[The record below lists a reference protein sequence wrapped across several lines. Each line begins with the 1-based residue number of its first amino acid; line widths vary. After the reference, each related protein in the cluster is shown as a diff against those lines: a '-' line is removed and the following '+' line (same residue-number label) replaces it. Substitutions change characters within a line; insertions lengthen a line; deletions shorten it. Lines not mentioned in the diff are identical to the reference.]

1 MRPPPS
7 PLPDEPA
14 AEVPA
19 PSPAA
24 PAAPAAAVPPGPQ
37 TRAALSREL
46 SEFLI
51 ELSISLN
58 KHSMYPDG
66 HPSLFPAAMA
76 VTQRAALLLDERP
89 SLSLGVARQQLVIE
103 GVATDPRHPVLGD
116 LAGRLHRHH
125 LGAIT
130 FTRGL
135 RAEEVAAALKI
146 LAVEADRTGD
156 PLGLGRRER
165 LTQWEHIRLH
175 PLTYERLELVD
186 EGREA
191 GGLRGAQLWVGLAR
205 AALAAEGSS
214 EKPPE
219 SVEPVVLAKAID
231 EHAKNEAYDQVI
243 VGYLLQIA
251 EELRH
256 SGGADT
262 LALQKRTSR
271 LVRAMRPETLR
282 RLVAMGGDIAQRR
295 KFVLDATHGMAV
307 DAVLEIV
314 RAAADT
320 EQQVISHGLVRMLSK
335 LATHAEH
342 GADQMRPR
350 AEAALRDQVTRL
362 LTGWQLVDPNPDSYS
377 TALQGIATD
386 AVPEPE
392 AGGPAPAAV
401 FAAEP
406 RRIVETALEVG
417 SAGPMVGRALE
428 RALGRGELGVVL
440 DALEGAPDS
449 GGQAGFVLW
458 QRLTSPAMIAQLVQ
472 AEPLNFAVLDRLLP
486 KLGPAAIEPV
496 LDALAESE
504 SRTTRRGLLD
514 RAGRMH
520 ADIGAAVVKRLADQR
535 WFVQRNMLV
544 LLDALPRVP
553 PDFTLEPYL
562 AHPDTRVR
570 REAVKLQLKMAR
582 AAEDIGG
589 KGSGPGREAAL
600 RAALQ
605 DQDPRTLRI
614 ALSAVQEECADGLVP
629 LVVAI
634 TENAK
639 APTELRVMAVR
650 ALGRTRHPQALAA
663 LLKLTDGGR
672 TLFRK
677 RRLPPR
683 RPELLAA
690 LTALATGWASNNHAL
705 EVLARAAVSED
716 PDIRNATEPGERP
729 AGGGSGGSG
738 GSAA

>member
-1 MRPPPS
+1 
-7 PLPDEPA
+7 
-14 AEVPA
+14 
-19 PSPAA
+19 
-24 PAAPAAAVPPGPQ
+24 
-37 TRAALSREL
+37 
-46 SEFLI
+46 LI

-58 KHSMYPDG
+58 KHAMYPDG

-76 VTQRAALLLDERP
+76 VTQRAALLLDDRP
-89 SLSLGVARQQLVIE
+89 SLSLGVARQQLVIQ

-125 LGAIT
+125 LGAVT

-146 LAVEADRTGD
+146 LALEADRTGD
-156 PLGLGRRER
+156 PLGLGPRER

-186 EGREA
+186 DGRES
-191 GGLRGAQLWVGLAR
+191 GGLQGAQLWVGLAR
-205 AALAAEGSS
+205 AALASEGSS
-214 EKPPE
+214 GQPPE
-219 SVEPVVLAKAID
+219 SVEPVVIAKALD
-231 EHAKNEAYDQVI
+231 DHSKSEAYDQVI

-256 SGGADT
+256 TGGADT
-262 LALQKRTSR
+262 LALQRRTSR
-271 LVRAMRPETLR
+271 LVRAMKPETLR
-282 RLVAMGGDIAQRR
+282 RLVAMGGDGAQRR

-307 DAVLEIV
+307 DAVLEIL
-314 RAAADT
+314 RAVADT
-320 EQQVISHGLVRMLSK
+320 SQQVISHGLVRMLSK
-335 LATHAEH
+335 LANHAEH
-342 GADQMRPR
+342 GSAPVRPQAD
-350 AEAALRDQVTRL
+350 AALRDQVTRL

-377 TALQGIATD
+377 QALQGIATETG
-386 AVPEPE
+386 APLVTPTVE
-392 AGGPAPAAV
+392 AATPPA
-401 FAAEP
+401 FSAEP
-406 RRIVETALEVG
+406 RRIVLTALEVG
-417 SAGPMVGRALE
+417 SSGAMVNRAIE
-428 RALGRGELGVVL
+428 RAVAGGDLGSI
-440 DALEGAPDS
+440 LETLETAPDG
-449 GGQAGFVLW
+449 GGQVGLALW
-458 QRLTSPAMIAQLVQ
+458 QRLTSPAMVAHIVN
-472 AEPLNFAVLDRLLP
+472 AEPPNFAVLDRLLP
-486 KLGPAAIEPV
+486 KLHAAAIEPV

-514 RAGRMH
+514 RAGRIQ
-520 ADIGAAVVKRLADQR
+520 ADIGAAVVKRLADPR

-553 PDFTLEPYL
+553 PDFTLDPFL
-562 AHPDTRVR
+562 AHSDPRVR

-614 ALSAVQEECADGLVP
+614 ALAAVQEECADGLVP
-629 LVVAI
+629 LIVAVAEGG
-634 TENAK
+634 T

-650 ALGRTRHPQALAA
+650 ALGRSRSPAALQA

-672 TLFRK
+672 TLFRRPK
-677 RRLPPR
+677 LPPK
-683 RPELLAA
+683 RPEFLAA
-690 LTALATGWASNNHAL
+690 LTALASGWAANNRAL

-716 PDIRNATEPGERP
+716 PDIRNATEPGER
-729 AGGGSGGSG
+729 S
-738 GSAA
+738 

>member
-1 MRPPPS
+1 MKAPPS
-7 PLPDEPA
+7 PPGEPA
-14 AEVPA
+14 SHASPA
-19 PSPAA
+19 QPAA
-24 PAAPAAAVPPGPQ
+24 PAVASTAPAP
-37 TRAALSREL
+37 RAALSREL

-58 KHSMYPDG
+58 KHAMYPDG

-89 SLSLGVARQQLVIE
+89 SLSLGVAREQLVIE
-103 GVATDPRHPVLGD
+103 GVATEPKHPVLGD

-125 LGAIT
+125 LGAVT

-135 RAEEVAAALKI
+135 RAEEVAAALKV
-146 LAVEADRTGD
+146 LAVEADRSGEA
-156 PLGLGRRER
+156 LGLGPRER
-165 LTQWEHIRLH
+165 LSQWEHIRLH

-191 GGLRGAQLWVGLAR
+191 AGGLRGAQLWVGLAR
-205 AALAAEGSS
+205 AALAAEGSTDN
-214 EKPPE
+214 PDT
-219 SVEPVVLAKAID
+219 VEPVVIAQAID

-243 VGYLLQIA
+243 VGYMLQIA

-262 LALQKRTSR
+262 LALRKRMSR

-282 RLVAMGGDIAQRR
+282 RLVAMGGDVAQRR
-295 KFVLDATHGMAV
+295 KFILDATHGMAV

-320 EQQVISHGLVRMLSK
+320 SQQVISSGLVRMLSK

-342 GADQMRPR
+342 GAEPVRPQ
-350 AEAALRDQVTRL
+350 ADAALRDQVTRL
-362 LTGWQLVDPNPDSYS
+362 MSGWQLVDPNPDSYA
-377 TALQGIATD
+377 TALQSIAAAPESGTD
-386 AVPEPE
+386 RLVSP
-392 AGGPAPAAV
+392 AG

-406 RRIVETALEVG
+406 RRLVETALEVG
-417 SAGPMVGRALE
+417 SAGSMVGRALE
-428 RALGRGELGVVL
+428 RAVDGGELGLVL
-440 DALEGAPDS
+440 DALELAPDA

-458 QRLTSPAMIAQLVQ
+458 QRLTSPPMIARLVNT
-472 AEPLNFAVLDRLLP
+472 EPLNFAVLDRLLP

-514 RAGRMH
+514 RAGRIQ
-520 ADIGAAVVKRLADQR
+520 ADIGAAVVKRLADPR

-553 PDFTLEPYL
+553 PDFTLDPFL
-562 AHPDTRVR
+562 AHRDPRVR

-600 RAALQ
+600 RSALQ

-614 ALSAVQEECADGLVP
+614 ALAALQDECVDGLVP
-629 LVVAI
+629 LVIAVV
-634 TENAK
+634 EGGR
-639 APTELRVMAVR
+639 APIELRVLAVR
-650 ALGRTRHPQALAA
+650 ALGHARSPAALQA

-677 RRLPPR
+677 RKLAPK
-683 RPELLAA
+683 RPEMLAA
-690 LTALATGWASNNHAL
+690 LTALATGWAGNNRAL
-705 EVLARAAVSED
+705 EVLARAAVADD
-716 PDIRNATEPGERP
+716 PVIRNATEPGDRP
-729 AGGGSGGSG
+729 
-738 GSAA
+738 GSAG